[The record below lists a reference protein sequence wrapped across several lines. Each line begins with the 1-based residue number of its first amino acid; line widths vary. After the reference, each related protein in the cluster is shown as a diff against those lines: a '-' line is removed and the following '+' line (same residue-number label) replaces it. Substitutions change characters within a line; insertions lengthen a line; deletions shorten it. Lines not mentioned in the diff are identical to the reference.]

1 MSRSARMLRSEKP
14 TVYHVV
20 SRSTLPGL
28 PLSDADKDHL
38 VHLLQ
43 KFAAMF
49 YVDVL
54 GYCMMGNHI
63 HLALRVHPETAVNDS
78 DVRERYRAERGE
90 TAHLSDADLPNYRN
104 RLCSLSEFMRMFK
117 QSFGRYYNKKHR
129 KKGYFW
135 GDRFKSVIVQEG
147 ETLVNLLAYIDL
159 NPVRAGIVSKPE
171 DYRWSGLGYLV
182 QTGNRHNLVN
192 LDLGLKEWNE
202 LDPKEIIRKYRQFVY
217 ETGAVGRRSQR
228 SEVRGQEVGGRSQ
241 EGGKK
246 GIDMKIVERERKKN
260 YRLSRIDVFRHRCRY
275 FSDSGIIGSKE
286 FVSEVFDGVKHLLAS
301 KNERRFTPVGGV
313 EGVYSMKRLGG
324 ATGG

>member
-1 MSRSARMLRSEKP
+1 MSRSARLLRSEKP

-20 SRSTLPGL
+20 SRTTLPGL
-28 PLSDADKDHL
+28 PLSDADKDQL

-49 YVDVL
+49 FVDVL

-63 HLALRVHPETAVNDS
+63 HLALRVQPESEVTNS
-78 DVRERYRAERGE
+78 EVRERYHAERGE
-90 TAHLSDADLPNYRN
+90 AAHLSDADLPAYRK

-135 GDRFKSVIVQEG
+135 GDRFKSLIVQEG

-159 NPVRAGIVSKPE
+159 NPVRAGIVEKPE

-182 QTGNRHNLVN
+182 QTGNKHGL
-192 LDLGLKEWNE
+192 LDLNLGMHEWNE
-202 LDPKEIIRKYRQFVY
+202 YNPSEIIRKYREFVY
-217 ETGAVGRRSQR
+217 ETGAMDTGKGKQLKK
-228 SEVRGQEVGGRSQ
+228 EV
-241 EGGKK
+241 
-246 GIDMKIVERERKKN
+246 VERERKKG
-260 YRLSRIDVFRHRCRY
+260 YRLSRTDVFRHRCRY

-286 FVSEVFDGVKHLLAS
+286 FVSEVFDGVKHLLDS
-301 KNERRFTPVGGV
+301 KDERRFTPVGGV
-313 EGVYSMKRLGG
+313 EGVYSMKRLAGAVGG
-324 ATGG
+324 